1 MTTRVTDVR
10 SVGDPPFLPPPTCG
24 GWRTTM
30 AETGPRRDMSP
41 IVREA
46 NEAALAGFETI
57 GVATPEQI
65 NLVFR
70 TVAKECKNQDE
81 RTLYLMTCKEA
92 GLSPL
97 KKQLYA
103 TRRSGELVF
112 VTAYSVFVSRARRAG
127 FVIHGE
133 CVCEGDQWEGWD
145 AVNLAPVAHIIQ
157 KDPSELVE
165 RGNIVGAY
173 AYATHVATGNRLHG
187 GWWNWTE
194 LITDAGKIDRK
205 DGFMWRQLPQHMTKR
220 VAWLRVARMIAPDL
234 DSLYGPEEFGHVIPD
249 ESDPESM
256 EASAGGLDPIDTTS
270 QVGPTDDQYSQEGG
284 SGGDAN

>member
-1 MTTRVTDVR
+1 
-10 SVGDPPFLPPPTCG
+10 
-24 GWRTTM
+24 M
-30 AETGPRRDMSP
+30 AEVGPRRDMSP
-41 IVREA
+41 IVRDA
-46 NEAALAGFETI
+46 AEAALAGFETV

-81 RTLYLMTCKEA
+81 RMLYLMTCKAA

-133 CVCEGDQWEGWD
+133 CVCEADHWEGWD
-145 AVNLAPVAHIIQ
+145 AVNLAPLGHVIQ
-157 KDPSELVE
+157 STPSELE
-165 RGNIVGAY
+165 DRGNIVGAY
-173 AYATHVATGNRLHG
+173 AYATHVATGKRLHG
-187 GWWNWTE
+187 GWWNWKE

-205 DGFMWRQLPQHMTKR
+205 DGFMWRQLPQHMAKR

-234 DSLYGPEEFGHVIPD
+234 DSLYGPEEFGHVIPTTD
-249 ESDPESM
+249 DPESV
-256 EASAGGLDPIDTTS
+256 EAAGGMEPIDVTGS
-270 QVGPTDDQYSQEGG
+270 QEGPTDDEFSQEGG
-284 SGGDAN
+284 PDDAA